1 MTSMI
6 RIVLVILLLGVLLF
20 VLQRMEVVRMVIAS
34 TCTSV
39 MAAASITLSI
49 LIVWTQSSEATVMR
63 VYT

>member
-20 VLQRMEVVRMVIAS
+20 VLQRMEVVRMVVAT
-34 TCTSV
+34 TCTPV